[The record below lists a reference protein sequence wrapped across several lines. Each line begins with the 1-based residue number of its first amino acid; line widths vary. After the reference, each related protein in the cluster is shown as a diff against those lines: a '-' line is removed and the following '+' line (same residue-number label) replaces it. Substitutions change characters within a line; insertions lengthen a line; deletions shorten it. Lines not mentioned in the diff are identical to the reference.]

1 MMTDIISKVI
11 NLGFGALIVTK
22 ENVEE
27 LIDEMVKKGEIRKEE
42 AKAQVNELLKKVSSS
57 KQEVVSMIEKIVEN
71 VLHKLDIPT
80 RNELQ
85 QMQKKLEE
93 IIKRLESRED
103 QTE

>member
-1 MMTDIISKVI
+1 MMADIISKAI

-27 LIDEMVKKGEIRKEE
+27 LIDEMVKKGEIGKDE
-42 AKAQVNELLKKVSSS
+42 AKTQVNELFKKLSSS
-57 KQEVVSMIEKIVEN
+57 KQEIVSMIEKIVEN

-93 IIKRLESRED
+93 IIKRLQSRED
-103 QTE
+103 QT

>member
-1 MMTDIISKVI
+1 MVTDIINKVI

-27 LIDEMVKKGEIRKEE
+27 LIDEMVKKGEIKKDE
-42 AKAQVNELLKKVSSS
+42 AKAQANELFKKVLSS
-57 KQEVVSMIEKIVEN
+57 KQEITSTIEKIVEN

-93 IIKRLESRED
+93 IVKRLESRED
-103 QTE
+103 QT

>member
-1 MMTDIISKVI
+1 MTDIIGKVI

-22 ENVEE
+22 ENIEE
-27 LIDEMVKKGEIRKEE
+27 LIDEMVKKGEIKKDE
-42 AKAQVNELLKKVSSS
+42 AKAQVNELLKRVSSS
-57 KQEVVSMIEKIVEN
+57 KQEIESKIEKIVEN
-71 VLHKLDIPT
+71 ALHKLDIPT
-80 RNELQ
+80 RKELQ

>member
-1 MMTDIISKVI
+1 MISDMIQKVI

-27 LIDEMVKKGEIRKEE
+27 LIDEMVKKGEIKKDE
-42 AKAQVNELLKKVSSS
+42 AKEQVNELFKKVLSSR
-57 KQEVVSMIEKIVEN
+57 KEIVSTIEKIVEN

-103 QTE
+103 QG

>member
-27 LIDEMVKKGEIRKEE
+27 LIDEMVKKGEIKKDE
-42 AKAQVNELLKKVSSS
+42 AKAQVNELFKKVSSS
-57 KQEVVSMIEKIVEN
+57 KQEIVSMIEKIVEN

-93 IIKRLESRED
+93 IIKRLESRE
-103 QTE
+103 E